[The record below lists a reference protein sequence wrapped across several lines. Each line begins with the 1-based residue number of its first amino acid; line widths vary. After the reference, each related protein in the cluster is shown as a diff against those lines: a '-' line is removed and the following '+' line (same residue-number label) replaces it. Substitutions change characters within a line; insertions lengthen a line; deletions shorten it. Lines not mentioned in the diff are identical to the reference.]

1 MINYWWL
8 PSFPYGEPFNAMGVG
23 GFKCANTFSCS
34 VGCVLPSGQC
44 PLTQLS
50 FCAEIMNSNLSVFSV
65 VCVLGILAK
74 KLLPILGTK
83 SYSYLSSKSRT
94 VSLLTFK
101 PVLHFDLILV
111 RGMR

>member
-1 MINYWWL
+1 
-8 PSFPYGEPFNAMGVG
+8 
-23 GFKCANTFSCS
+23 
-34 VGCVLPSGQC
+34 
-44 PLTQLS
+44 
-50 FCAEIMNSNLSVFSV
+50 MNSNLPVFSV

-83 SYSYLSSKSRT
+83 SYSYLSSKSHT

-111 RGMR
+111 RGVR